1 VKIIAGL
8 GNPDDKYKE
17 TRHNIGFVVTGEL
30 ASKYSIQGKYEPK
43 FNCIMGKGNIA
54 DNEILIVQP
63 LTYMNL
69 SGLSVSKVLN
79 WFKIDY
85 SNLFVVYDDIS
96 LDIGKIRFRPSGSDG
111 GHNGV
116 KSIIEYLNGFNGFAR
131 LKVGIGP
138 DPGGIARKQYVLQK
152 FTEKEKKILKNVI
165 PACIE
170 GIEVYLKEGIDT
182 ARNKYNGLNFSQ
194 TDDFI

>member
-1 VKIIAGL
+1 MKIIAGL

-79 WFKIDY
+79 WF
-85 SNLFVVYDDIS
+85 
-96 LDIGKIRFRPSGSDG
+96 
-111 GHNGV
+111 
-116 KSIIEYLNGFNGFAR
+116 
-131 LKVGIGP
+131 
-138 DPGGIARKQYVLQK
+138 
-152 FTEKEKKILKNVI
+152 
-165 PACIE
+165 
-170 GIEVYLKEGIDT
+170 
-182 ARNKYNGLNFSQ
+182 
-194 TDDFI
+194 